1 MPSQSAPKLSL
12 FFVTEVRFD
21 SGAEAP
27 ENGSLEDIFIGG
39 HQSPP
44 LASADVP
51 RKLSLSS
58 AVTQTRPV
66 LLCLDSPSTLSWP
79 LK

>member
-1 MPSQSAPKLSL
+1 MFTL

-27 ENGSLEDIFIGG
+27 ESGFLEDIFIGG
-39 HQSPP
+39 HESPP
-44 LASADVP
+44 LPSVDVP
-51 RKLSLSS
+51 RKPSFSS

-66 LLCLDSPSTLSWP
+66 LLCLDSPSTLS
-79 LK
+79 